1 MGAISLSLFVGWSG
15 SYLLADLLTAFDEE
29 FPDVKGFLHC
39 GMNLFKIIRWINLNN
54 LTVKFIA
61 YGFDH
66 NLSNSYVNPSKL
78 K

>member
-1 MGAISLSLFVGWSG
+1 
-15 SYLLADLLTAFDEE
+15 
-29 FPDVKGFLHC
+29 
-39 GMNLFKIIRWINLNN
+39 MNLFKIIRWINLNN